1 MLFDDKELLGKII
14 RNYRKRKNLTQAE
27 LAEKVGLCEKHI
39 GQIERGA
46 YMPTLINF
54 FKIIQTLEINLSE
67 FGLNTNKDITNPV
80 KNEILRI
87 IYGADDKELTLYLNI
102 ISGAHKYL
110 VEQTPN

>member
-1 MLFDDKELLGKII
+1 MIKYIAKKIKEH
-14 RNYRKRKNLTQAE
+14 RKKQGLTQSE